1 MVNHAAVGGNG
12 LWHRPIGAAE
22 SSHATAAKAE
32 FPITPRM
39 GDDDANHHAF
49 GGLAACIILGRVSAE
64 CIGRRW
70 NLASEP
76 RIDRLDGAHPET
88 GGATLDQTKPNGE
101 PGKPANAT
109 TGQGVAVHDDAL
121 AKDQPEVAT
130 GEDLNGPPRRFAP
143 SKTPE

>member
-22 SSHATAAKAE
+22 SQRNDW
-32 FPITPRM
+32 P
-39 GDDDANHHAF
+39 
-49 GGLAACIILGRVSAE
+49 
-64 CIGRRW
+64 
-70 NLASEP
+70 
-76 RIDRLDGAHPET
+76 
-88 GGATLDQTKPNGE
+88 
-101 PGKPANAT
+101 
-109 TGQGVAVHDDAL
+109 GVAVHDDAL